1 MPNANPMTPMLHIVL
16 VQPKMAANIAAI
28 VRLATALN
36 GAVHVCGPLI
46 FEKKADKTKWRAA
59 LDYWAGAR
67 GHFHRSVDRCLAL
80 LDKTPWLIEVGG
92 SKTLWEA
99 PFEWGDVLVFGP
111 EDGSIPEAIIKKQA
125 HRLLSLPQPG
135 PVRSL
140 NLAQCAAVTS
150 FEVYRRLHHPS
161 E

>member
-1 MPNANPMTPMLHIVL
+1 MVHLVL

-46 FEKKADKTKWRAA
+46 FEKGDKTKWRAA

-67 GHFHRSVDRCLAL
+67 VHFHKNLDRCLL
-80 LDKTPWLIEVGG
+80 LLGRDPWLMEVDG
-92 SKTLWEA
+92 SQTLWDA
-99 PFEWGDVLVFGP
+99 DFRWGDVVVFGP
-111 EDGSIPEAIIKKQA
+111 EDDSIPQK
-125 HRLLSLPQPG
+125 LLSKQPHRILTLPQPG

-140 NLAQCAAVTS
+140 NLAQCVAVTT
-150 FEVYRRLHHPS
+150 FEVYRQLHGT
-161 E
+161 

>member
-1 MPNANPMTPMLHIVL
+1 MTPMLHIVL

-46 FEKKADKTKWRAA
+46 FEKGDKTKWRAA

-67 GHFHRSVDRCLAL
+67 VHFHRSLERCLSL
-80 LDKTPWLIEVGG
+80 LERPPWLIEVGG
-92 SKTLWEA
+92 PQTIWDA
-99 PFEWGDVLVFGP
+99 PFEWGDVVVFGP
-111 EDGSIPEAIIKKQA
+111 EDDSIPPDLIEKQA

-150 FEVYRRLHHPS
+150 FEVYRQLHHS
-161 E
+161 LTR